1 MLEFINNFKTYIM
14 NTFNKNI
21 FLLILVSL
29 FINCESKTNLSNIQI
44 EKKVDEIID
53 QMTVDE
59 KVGQMTQIDQRFL
72 DTITDLSTYSIGSL
86 LSGGGSHPSVNEPQA
101 WLDMYNKYQS
111 ETLKN
116 RLGIPL
122 VYGIDA
128 VHGHNNV
135 YGATIFPQNIGLG
148 ATNNPEL
155 IYEISKAT
163 SLEVAATGID
173 WTFSPCL
180 SSPEDFRWGRT
191 YEGFSS
197 DPNIVKNLGKAAVQ
211 GYQSVVTE
219 SGKKVIACAK
229 HFIGDGNTEF
239 GTGMNGLVDRGNTIL
254 TTEELKQKL
263 LPKYKA
269 AIDANVQTVMAS
281 YNSWNGVKCHA
292 SKELLTNILK
302 IELGFEGFVISD
314 WQGIDEIPGDYKSDI
329 ITSINA
335 GIDMVMVSGQGQPY
349 KKFMRL
355 LKESVQEGSIP
366 MSRIDDAVK
375 RILKVKFNNGLFDSP
390 LVKDES
396 LNIIGSEKHRDIAR
410 QAVRE
415 SIVVLK
421 NDGLLPISKEI
432 KSIVVSGRGANNIG
446 MQCGG
451 WTINWQGGQGD
462 ITVGKTI
469 LDGINNSVSVDTNVI
484 YSKDGSD
491 LNSVSGDL
499 AVVVIGE
506 DPYTEFF
513 GDKDNLDLLKEDID
527 TINKLKNKGYKV
539 FVLLISGRPMNV
551 AEHLDEWDGFAA
563 IWLPGSEGDG
573 VSDIL
578 FGDYPATGKLPYPWP
593 IQAEKGANAQISDLL
608 FDIGFGL

>member
-1 MLEFINNFKTYIM
+1 MI
-14 NTFNKNI
+14 
-21 FLLILVSL
+21 S
-29 FINCESKTNLSNIQI
+29 ESEID
-44 EKKVDEIID
+44 KKVDKLI
-53 QMTVDE
+53 QSMTLDE

-86 LSGGGSHPSVNEPQA
+86 LSGGGSHPKVNEPQA
-101 WLDMYNKYQS
+101 WLDMYNGYQS
-111 ETLKN
+111 ETLKS
-116 RLGIPL
+116 RLQIPL
-122 VYGIDA
+122 IYGIDA

-155 IYEISKAT
+155 IFKISEAT
-163 SLEVAATGID
+163 SIEVAATGID

-180 SSPEDFRWGRT
+180 SSPEDYRWGRT

-197 DPNIVKNLGKAAVQ
+197 DPSLVEILGEASVK
-211 GYQSVVTE
+211 GYQSAQTN
-219 SGKKVIACAK
+219 SGKKVVACAK

-254 TTEELKQKL
+254 TVEELKEKL
-263 LPKYKA
+263 LPKYQA
-269 AIDANVQTVMAS
+269 AIDADVQTIMAS
-281 YNSWNGVKCHA
+281 YNSWNGVKCHG
-292 SKELLTNILK
+292 SKELLTDILK
-302 IELGFEGFVISD
+302 IEMGFDGFVISD

-355 LKESVQEGSIP
+355 LKESAEEGLIP
-366 MSRIDDAVK
+366 LARIDDAVK
-375 RILKVKFNNGLFDSP
+375 RILKVKIRNGLFDNP
-390 LVKDES
+390 LVENDALKV
-396 LNIIGSEKHRDIAR
+396 IGSDAHRDIAR

-415 SIVVLK
+415 SVVVLK
-421 NDGLLPISKEI
+421 NDDIIPISKDS
-432 KSIVVSGRGANNIG
+432 KSIVVAGRGADNLG

-462 ITVGKTI
+462 ITIGTTI
-469 LDGINNSVSVDTNVI
+469 LDGIKKSVSAETNVI
-484 YSKDGSD
+484 YSEDGQD
-491 LNSVSGDL
+491 LNDVDGEL

-513 GDKDNLDLLKEDID
+513 GDKDNLDLLNDD
-527 TINKLKNKGYKV
+527 VNTINNLKNKGYKV
-539 FVLLISGRPMNV
+539 MVLLISGRPMNI
-551 AEHLDEWDGFAA
+551 AEHIDDWDGFAA

-578 FGDYPATGKLPYPWP
+578 FGDFQSTGKLSYPWP
-593 IQAEKGANAQISDLL
+593 IKAEHGANADDKDLL
-608 FDIGFGL
+608 FNFGYGL

>member
-1 MLEFINNFKTYIM
+1 MI
-14 NTFNKNI
+14 
-21 FLLILVSL
+21 S
-29 FINCESKTNLSNIQI
+29 ESEID
-44 EKKVDEIID
+44 KKVDKLI
-53 QMTVDE
+53 QSMTLDE

-86 LSGGGSHPSVNEPQA
+86 LSGGGSHPKVNEPQA
-101 WLDMYNKYQS
+101 WLDMYNGYQS
-111 ETLKN
+111 ETLKS
-116 RLGIPL
+116 RLQIPL
-122 VYGIDA
+122 IYGIDA

-155 IYEISKAT
+155 IFKISEAT
-163 SLEVAATGID
+163 SIEVAATGID

-180 SSPEDFRWGRT
+180 SSPEDYRWGRT

-197 DPNIVKNLGKAAVQ
+197 DPSLVEILGEASVK
-211 GYQSVVTE
+211 GYQSAQTN
-219 SGKKVIACAK
+219 SGKKVVACAK

-254 TTEELKQKL
+254 TVDELKEKL
-263 LPKYKA
+263 LPKYQA
-269 AIDANVQTVMAS
+269 AIDADVQTIMAS
-281 YNSWNGVKCHA
+281 YNSWNGVKCHG
-292 SKELLTNILK
+292 SKELLTDILK
-302 IELGFEGFVISD
+302 IEMGFDGFVISD
-314 WQGIDEIPGDYKSDI
+314 WQGIDEIPGDYKSDV

-355 LKESVQEGSIP
+355 LKESVEEGSIP
-366 MSRIDDAVK
+366 LARIDDAVK
-375 RILKVKFNNGLFDSP
+375 RILKVKIRNGLFDNP
-390 LVKDES
+390 LVENDALKV
-396 LNIIGSEKHRDIAR
+396 IGSDAHRDIAR

-415 SIVVLK
+415 SVVVLK
-421 NDGLLPISKEI
+421 NDDIIPISKDS
-432 KSIVVSGRGANNIG
+432 KSIVVAGRGADNLG

-462 ITVGKTI
+462 ITIGTTI
-469 LDGINNSVSVDTNVI
+469 LDGIKKSVSAETNVI
-484 YSKDGSD
+484 YSEDGQD
-491 LNSVSGDL
+491 LNDVDGEL

-513 GDKDNLDLLKEDID
+513 GDKDNLDLLNDDIN
-527 TINKLKNKGYKV
+527 TINNLKNKGYKV
-539 FVLLISGRPMNV
+539 MVLLISGRPMNI
-551 AEHLDEWDGFAA
+551 AEHIDDWDGFAA

-578 FGDYPATGKLPYPWP
+578 FGDFQSTGKLSYPWP
-593 IQAEKGANAQISDLL
+593 IKAEHGANADDKDLL
-608 FDIGFGL
+608 FNFGYGL

>member
-1 MLEFINNFKTYIM
+1 MI
-14 NTFNKNI
+14 
-21 FLLILVSL
+21 S
-29 FINCESKTNLSNIQI
+29 ESEID
-44 EKKVDEIID
+44 KKVDKLI
-53 QMTVDE
+53 QSMTLDE

-86 LSGGGSHPSVNEPQA
+86 LSGGGSHPKVNEPQA
-101 WLDMYNKYQS
+101 WLDMYNGYQS
-111 ETLKN
+111 ETLKS
-116 RLGIPL
+116 RLQIPL
-122 VYGIDA
+122 IYGIDA

-155 IYEISKAT
+155 IFKISEAT
-163 SLEVAATGID
+163 SIEVAATGID

-180 SSPEDFRWGRT
+180 SSPEDYRWGRT

-197 DPNIVKNLGKAAVQ
+197 DPSLVEILGEASVK
-211 GYQSVVTE
+211 GYQSAQTN
-219 SGKKVIACAK
+219 SGKKVVACAK

-254 TTEELKQKL
+254 TVEELKEKL
-263 LPKYKA
+263 LPKYQA
-269 AIDANVQTVMAS
+269 AIDADVQTIMAS
-281 YNSWNGVKCHA
+281 YNSWNGVKCHG
-292 SKELLTNILK
+292 SKELLTDILK
-302 IELGFEGFVISD
+302 IEMGFDGFVISD

-355 LKESVQEGSIP
+355 LKESVEEGSIP
-366 MSRIDDAVK
+366 LARIDDAVK
-375 RILKVKFNNGLFDSP
+375 RILKVKIRNGLFDNP
-390 LVKDES
+390 LVENDALKV
-396 LNIIGSEKHRDIAR
+396 IGSDAHRDIAR

-415 SIVVLK
+415 SVVVLK
-421 NDGLLPISKEI
+421 NDDIIPISKDS
-432 KSIVVSGRGANNIG
+432 KSIVVAGRGADNLG

-462 ITVGKTI
+462 ITIGTTI
-469 LDGINNSVSVDTNVI
+469 LDGIKKSVSAETNVI
-484 YSKDGSD
+484 YSEDGQD
-491 LNSVSGDL
+491 LNDVDGEL

-513 GDKDNLDLLKEDID
+513 GDKDNLDLLNDDIN
-527 TINKLKNKGYKV
+527 TINNLKNKGYKV
-539 FVLLISGRPMNV
+539 MVLLISGRPMNI
-551 AEHLDEWDGFAA
+551 AEHIDDWDGFAA

-578 FGDYPATGKLPYPWP
+578 FGDFQSTGKLSYPWP
-593 IQAEKGANAQISDLL
+593 IKAEHGANADDKDLL
-608 FDIGFGL
+608 FNFGYGL

>member
-1 MLEFINNFKTYIM
+1 MI
-14 NTFNKNI
+14 
-21 FLLILVSL
+21 S
-29 FINCESKTNLSNIQI
+29 ESEID
-44 EKKVDEIID
+44 KKVDKLI
-53 QMTVDE
+53 QSMTLDE

-86 LSGGGSHPSVNEPQA
+86 LSGGGSHPKVNEPQA
-101 WLDMYNKYQS
+101 WLDMYNGYQS
-111 ETLKN
+111 ETLKS
-116 RLGIPL
+116 RLQIPL
-122 VYGIDA
+122 IYGIDA

-155 IYEISKAT
+155 IFKISEAT
-163 SLEVAATGID
+163 SIEVAATGID

-180 SSPEDFRWGRT
+180 SSPEDYRWGRT

-197 DPNIVKNLGKAAVQ
+197 DPSLVEILGEASVK
-211 GYQSVVTE
+211 GYQSAQTN
-219 SGKKVIACAK
+219 SGKKVVACAK

-254 TTEELKQKL
+254 TVDELKEKL
-263 LPKYKA
+263 LPKYQA
-269 AIDANVQTVMAS
+269 AIDADVQTIMAS
-281 YNSWNGVKCHA
+281 YNSWNGVKCHG
-292 SKELLTNILK
+292 SKELLTDILK
-302 IELGFEGFVISD
+302 IEMGFDGFVISD

-355 LKESVQEGSIP
+355 LKESAEEGSIP
-366 MSRIDDAVK
+366 LARIDDAVK
-375 RILKVKFNNGLFDSP
+375 RILKVKIRNGLFDNP
-390 LVKDES
+390 LVENDALKV
-396 LNIIGSEKHRDIAR
+396 IGSDAHRDIAR

-415 SIVVLK
+415 SVVVLK
-421 NDGLLPISKEI
+421 NDDIIPISKDS
-432 KSIVVSGRGANNIG
+432 KSIVVAGRGADNLG

-462 ITVGKTI
+462 ITIGTTI
-469 LDGINNSVSVDTNVI
+469 LDGIKKSVSAETNVI
-484 YSKDGSD
+484 YSEDGQD
-491 LNSVSGDL
+491 LNDVDGEL

-513 GDKDNLDLLKEDID
+513 GDKDNLDLLNDDIN
-527 TINKLKNKGYKV
+527 TINNLKNKGYKV
-539 FVLLISGRPMNV
+539 MVLLISGRPMNI
-551 AEHLDEWDGFAA
+551 AEHIDDWDGFAA

-578 FGDYPATGKLPYPWP
+578 FGDFQSTGKLSYPWP
-593 IQAEKGANAQISDLL
+593 IKAEHGANADDKDLL
-608 FDIGFGL
+608 FNFGYGL

>member
-1 MLEFINNFKTYIM
+1 MI
-14 NTFNKNI
+14 
-21 FLLILVSL
+21 S
-29 FINCESKTNLSNIQI
+29 ESEID
-44 EKKVDEIID
+44 KKVDKLI
-53 QMTVDE
+53 QSMTLDE

-86 LSGGGSHPSVNEPQA
+86 LSGGGSHPKVNEPQA
-101 WLDMYNKYQS
+101 WLDMYNGYQS
-111 ETLKN
+111 ETLKS
-116 RLGIPL
+116 RLQIPL
-122 VYGIDA
+122 IYGIDA

-155 IYEISKAT
+155 IFKISEAT
-163 SLEVAATGID
+163 SIEVAATGID

-180 SSPEDFRWGRT
+180 SSPEDYRWGRT

-197 DPNIVKNLGKAAVQ
+197 DPSLVEILGEASVK
-211 GYQSVVTE
+211 GYQSAQTN
-219 SGKKVIACAK
+219 SGKKVVACAK

-254 TTEELKQKL
+254 TVDELKEKL
-263 LPKYKA
+263 LPKYQA
-269 AIDANVQTVMAS
+269 AIDADVQTIMAS
-281 YNSWNGVKCHA
+281 YNSWNGVKCHG
-292 SKELLTNILK
+292 SKELLTDILK
-302 IELGFEGFVISD
+302 IEMGFDGFVISD

-355 LKESVQEGSIP
+355 LKESVEEGSIP
-366 MSRIDDAVK
+366 LARIDDAVK
-375 RILKVKFNNGLFDSP
+375 RILKVKIRNGLFDNP
-390 LVKDES
+390 LVENDALKV
-396 LNIIGSEKHRDIAR
+396 IGSDAHRDIAR

-415 SIVVLK
+415 SVVVLK
-421 NDGLLPISKEI
+421 NDDIIPISKDS
-432 KSIVVSGRGANNIG
+432 KSIVVAGRGADNLG

-462 ITVGKTI
+462 ITIGTTI
-469 LDGINNSVSVDTNVI
+469 LDGIKKSVSAETNVI
-484 YSKDGSD
+484 YSKDGQD
-491 LNSVSGDL
+491 LNDVDGEL

-513 GDKDNLDLLKEDID
+513 GDKDNLDLLNDDIN
-527 TINKLKNKGYKV
+527 TINNLKNKGYKV
-539 FVLLISGRPMNV
+539 MVLLISGRPMNI
-551 AEHLDEWDGFAA
+551 AEHIDDWDGFAA

-578 FGDYPATGKLPYPWP
+578 FGDFQSTGKLSYPWP
-593 IQAEKGANAQISDLL
+593 IKAEYGANADDKDLL
-608 FDIGFGL
+608 FNFGYGL